1 MPILNEE
8 EAYELQKEQRIPA
21 PYMLEE
27 SEEFAVVSVC
37 FYRDDGDLK
46 EEAIENGMAEDLAD
60 IAFDCLDTAVLT
72 FKVDRK
78 TGAIVAIKASVQ

>member
-8 EAYELQKEQRIPA
+8 EAYELHEEQTEVMPVA
-21 PYMLEE
+21 MKE
-27 SEEFAVVSVC
+27 SEDYAVVSVC
-37 FYRDDGDLK
+37 FYRDDSALK
-46 EEAIENGMAEDLAD
+46 EEAIENGMDEDLAD

>member
-8 EAYELQKEQRIPA
+8 DAFQFQEERDTIVP
-21 PYMLEE
+21 LEMRE
-27 SEEFAVVSVC
+27 SEDFAVVSIC

-46 EEAIENGMAEDLAD
+46 EEAIENGMDEDLAD